1 MVQSKNLG
9 EESSRYWHVILNQSY
24 QFTRLQDIA
33 EHVKSLTKERVLR
46 FFDRYL
52 ALNSPNRRKLCVHV
66 FARQHQERMGQK
78 AKLDG
83 VDPDSIVLIKDPVEF
98 KRTMP
103 LFPLPKRPEVDVVS
117 IS

>member
-1 MVQSKNLG
+1 MQSKNLG

-33 EHVKSLTKERVLR
+33 EHVKGLTKERVLR

-52 ALNSPNRRKLCVHV
+52 APKAPCRRKLCVHV
-66 FARQHQERMGQK
+66 FAKQHQERMGQK
-78 AKLDG
+78 ANLDG
-83 VDPDSIVLIKDPVEF
+83 VDPDSVAMITDPVEF

-103 LFPLPKRPEVDVVS
+103 VFPLPKRPEVNVVS
-117 IS
+117 LP